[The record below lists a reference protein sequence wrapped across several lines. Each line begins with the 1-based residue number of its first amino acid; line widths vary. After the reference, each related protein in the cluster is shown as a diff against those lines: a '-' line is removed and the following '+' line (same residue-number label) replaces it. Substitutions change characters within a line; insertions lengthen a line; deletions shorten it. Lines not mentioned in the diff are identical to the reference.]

1 LDHATIY
8 TIAGQ
13 PSNEWQDHRTEFG
26 PIFTF

>member
-1 LDHATIY
+1 VDY
-8 TIAGQ
+8 TIAGH